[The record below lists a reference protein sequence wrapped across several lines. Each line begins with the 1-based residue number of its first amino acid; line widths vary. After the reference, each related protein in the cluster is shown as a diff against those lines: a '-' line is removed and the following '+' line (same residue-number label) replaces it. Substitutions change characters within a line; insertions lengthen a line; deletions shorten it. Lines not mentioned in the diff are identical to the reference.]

1 MGRRRRRR
9 TAPPQNTPES
19 SSATNRL
26 AAHSRLAGAALA
38 TLTLRL
44 NMLCSNALQV
54 HPITS
59 EGKQR
64 AVLLNYDSLP
74 GAVPKILLPLFNV
87 ELDKPWLEKMK
98 LESKHYSKSRG
109 SKFKL
114 FFGDSKDKDERA
126 TSGIQKFSDLIL
138 APSFAI
144 LNKFYHLFLSN
155 Y

>member
-1 MGRRRRRR
+1 
-9 TAPPQNTPES
+9 
-19 SSATNRL
+19 
-26 AAHSRLAGAALA
+26 
-38 TLTLRL
+38 
-44 NMLCSNALQV
+44 MLCSNAIQAYASFNS
-54 HPITS
+54 TS